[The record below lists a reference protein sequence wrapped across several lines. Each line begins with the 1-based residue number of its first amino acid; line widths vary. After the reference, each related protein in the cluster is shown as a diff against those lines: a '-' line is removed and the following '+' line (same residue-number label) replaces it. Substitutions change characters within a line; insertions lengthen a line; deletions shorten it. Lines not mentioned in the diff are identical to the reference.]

1 MDEDDDD
8 LDNDDNDPD
17 HNYDNTGLD
26 IFSYI
31 KFDGKR
37 VEDGFLDARKSGDTL
52 IGIDEALRYFIHQEN
67 PEFQSFEFEI
77 PVRIRK
83 GSWEALFSESL
94 DMLLIKGALTWGG
107 AKYLGKAL
115 EKMAE
120 SDFKNAG
127 FKEIFKRSFKA
138 MTWVIRMAIH
148 LETLSTKKFRNVEFS
163 EDNQLTK
170 LKNNEGRELWV
181 PTEYLELF
189 ANCPDSMFSKIAKI
203 IEDERELV
211 VGYNEESKTEEV
223 RVSHSQKFIFTPEQI
238 EEDELFPELKHNEYV
253 ELQGHVTRG
262 NEKSNTI
269 GFLYQEHILTC
280 YPDEGNIKRY
290 RNALFSNCLMKGFV
304 DREDKKGNINELRPR
319 ILFIALELLN
329 PEQTELFNE

>member
-8 LDNDDNDPD
+8 NGPD
-17 HNYDNTGLD
+17 HNYDDPNIG

-37 VEDGFLDARKSGDTL
+37 VEDGFLDARKSGETL
-52 IGIDEALRYFIHQEN
+52 IGIDEALRYFIYQEN
-67 PEFQSFEFEI
+67 PDFQSFDFEI

-120 SDFKNAG
+120 NDFKNAG
-127 FKEIFKRSFKA
+127 FKEVFKKSFKA
-138 MTWVIRMAIH
+138 MTWIIRMAIH
-148 LETLSTKKFRNVEFS
+148 LGTLSIKKFRNVEFS
-163 EDNQLTK
+163 KDNQLTK
-170 LKNNEGRELWV
+170 LKNSEGEELWV

-189 ANCPDSMFSKIAKI
+189 ANCPDSMFSKLAKI
-203 IEDERELV
+203 IEEERELV
-211 VGYNEESKTEEV
+211 VGFKDENKTEEV
-223 RVSHSQKFIFTPEQI
+223 RVKYSQKFIFTTEQDM
-238 EEDELFPELKHNEYV
+238 DEVLFPELKHNDYV

-262 NEKSNTI
+262 NEKANTI

-280 YPDEGNIKRY
+280 YPEEGNIKRY

-304 DREDKKGNINELRPR
+304 DREDKKGKTNELRPR
-319 ILFIALELLN
+319 IRFIALELLD
-329 PEQTELFNE
+329 PEQTELFKVE